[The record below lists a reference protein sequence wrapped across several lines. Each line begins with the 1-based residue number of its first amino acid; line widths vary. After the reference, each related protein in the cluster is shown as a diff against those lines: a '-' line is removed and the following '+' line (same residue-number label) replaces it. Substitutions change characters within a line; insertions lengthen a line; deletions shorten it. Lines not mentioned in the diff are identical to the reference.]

1 MKIFTIES
9 TNINSG
15 NELADWVYEQVKD
28 TDYIN
33 VDDFDASEWLV
44 KACNALHWQSI
55 PSVGGLIA
63 EFED

>member
-9 TNINSG
+9 TNINDG
-15 NELADWVYEQVKD
+15 NELADWVYTQVKD
-28 TDYIN
+28 IEYKSM
-33 VDDFDASEWLV
+33 DDFDANAWLV
-44 KACNALHWQSI
+44 EACHALHWQSI

>member
-9 TNINSG
+9 TNINDG

-28 TDYIN
+28 IDYKSAN
-33 VDDFDASEWLV
+33 DFDASEWLV
-44 KACNALHWQSI
+44 KACNALKWQSI

-63 EFED
+63 EFEE